1 MFLWTNEFCSCI
13 LISIGISSTIPWTE
27 IDPSGFVLTVVPGG
41 KTLSPIETDPSG
53 FFVTLVPAGRD
64 VEPEGE
70 MCLKENHS
78 KC

>member
-1 MFLWTNEFCSCI
+1 MFLGTNAFCSCI

-41 KTLSPIETDPSG
+41 KTLSPIESDPSG

-64 VEPEGE
+64 AGETDPEGGNVFCS
-70 MCLKENHS
+70 MI
-78 KC
+78 